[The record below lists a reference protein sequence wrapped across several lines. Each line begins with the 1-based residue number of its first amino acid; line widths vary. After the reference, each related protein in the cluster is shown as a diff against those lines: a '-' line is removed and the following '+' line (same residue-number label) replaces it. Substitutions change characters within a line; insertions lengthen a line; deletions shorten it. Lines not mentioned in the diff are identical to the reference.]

1 MHVEV
6 TILVKAPLEK
16 TYTAYTDFESWPK
29 WSTQATDVKVIGREG
44 NVVRIKSVSCSRE
57 RTRISTTGLV
67 LTPPE
72 KVESTSEKRLT
83 RTRRTVIFEGTS
95 EGTKV
100 TAVLD
105 VEVNGLWRA
114 IFTPK
119 GGVEAESDAQNG
131 LKSFAEYVESLP

>member
-1 MHVEV
+1 M
-6 TILVKAPLEK
+6 VKAPLEK

-29 WSTQATDVKVIGREG
+29 WSRQATEVKVIRREG
-44 NVVRIKSVSCSRE
+44 NFVTIRSMSGSPE
-57 RTRISTTGLV
+57 RTRFSTTSLL

-83 RTRRTVIFEGTS
+83 RTRRTVTFEGTS
-95 EGTKV
+95 DGTKV

-119 GGVEAESDAQNG
+119 GMEEAESSAQNG